1 MTYRLRRMLSVL
13 VLLVALPIY
22 VVVVISVMAWF
33 VAWFGRP
40 PFIIELIIYVV
51 LGVIWAFPLKSVFTT
66 IRDARIEIKQKY
78 YESRKH

>member
-51 LGVIWAFPLKSVFTT
+51 LGVIWAFPLKSVFMGVGQE
-66 IRDARIEIKQKY
+66 DPNKKPD
-78 YESRKH
+78 

>member
-1 MTYRLRRMLSVL
+1 MSYRLRRMLSVL

-51 LGVIWAFPLKSVFTT
+51 LGVIWAFPLKSVFMGVGQELSL
-66 IRDARIEIKQKY
+66 IHI
-78 YESRKH
+78 

>member
-40 PFIIELIIYVV
+40 PFIVELIIYVV
-51 LGVIWAFPLKSVFTT
+51 LGVIWAFPLKSVFMGVGQEDTNKKP
-66 IRDARIEIKQKY
+66 D
-78 YESRKH
+78 